1 MGKRTFKYDK
11 VLVRKFGEKIVS
23 LRKSAGLTQDELA
36 FKVNISPSY
45 LSAIERGISDTTIST
60 AKKLAKAFNITL
72 PELFEFS

>member
-11 VLVRKFGEKIVS
+11 ILVRKFGEKIVS

-60 AKKLAKAFNITL
+60 AKRLAKAFNITL
-72 PELFEFS
+72 TELFEFS